1 MDRRKNIAVVTVAL
15 LALAGPRAHALQLVD
30 LSPRG
35 EVARVRQV
43 VATFDEPAVDFGD
56 PRAPAPFTVRRDD
69 AQAGKGTPRWT
80 GAKRWVFD
88 FAAELPP
95 GVRCTVERVA
105 GFRSASGAAL
115 KAPERSCFDTGGP
128 SVRTLWPAGE
138 KIDERQTFVLELS
151 GAATPAS
158 LREHVWCAA
167 DGPGERIPV
176 ALVEGAERDAVL
188 QAVGRDKAARAEP
201 SRFAALRC
209 NRTLTAGGRVQV
221 VYGQG
226 GRDAPGR
233 GQPRGAAL
241 RLRGPRTLRLRARE
255 RAGRVPAAAPHD
267 AALQRAGHA
276 GDRRA
281 QPPRRPRRRPPPA
294 ASPARALGGHRR
306 ARRRPALAHR
316 RPPACARRGPQ
327 GRRRRPG
334 ARAAPSDARAPLRTA
349 KSGERGPGAEGGC
362 GARERTA
369 RSASRAARRC
379 ALSAGWCDRRWRPS
393 ANPWP

>member
-128 SVRTLWPAGE
+128 SVRTLWPAGG

-281 QPPRRPRRRPPPA
+281 QPPRRPRRRPP
-294 ASPARALGGHRR
+294 
-306 ARRRPALAHR
+306 AHR
-316 RPPACARRGPQ
+316 IAAPADGSIVALDPDIPPDRQRVRFAATGAHDDGLRWHIDGRLHAR
-327 GRRRRPG
+327 G
-334 ARAAPSDARAPLRTA
+334 ARAGWLPWPGRHVVELVDATGRMLDRIRIEVRGAGLREGDGDPAP
-349 KSGERGPGAEGGC
+349 GP
-362 GARERTA
+362 RRPTL
-369 RSASRAARRC
+369 ARR
-379 ALSAGWCDRRWRPS
+379 
-393 ANPWP
+393 

>member
-56 PRAPAPFTVRRDD
+56 PSAPAPFTVRRDD

-128 SVRTLWPAGE
+128 SVRTLWPAGG

-209 NRTLTAGGRVQV
+209 NRKLTAGGRVQV

-276 GDRRA
+276 GN
-281 QPPRRPRRRPPPA
+281 
-294 ASPARALGGHRR
+294 
-306 ARRRPALAHR
+306 
-316 RPPACARRGPQ
+316 
-327 GRRRRPG
+327 
-334 ARAAPSDARAPLRTA
+334 
-349 KSGERGPGAEGGC
+349 
-362 GARERTA
+362 
-369 RSASRAARRC
+369 RC
-379 ALSAGWCDRRWRPS
+379 AHP
-393 ANPWP
+393 P